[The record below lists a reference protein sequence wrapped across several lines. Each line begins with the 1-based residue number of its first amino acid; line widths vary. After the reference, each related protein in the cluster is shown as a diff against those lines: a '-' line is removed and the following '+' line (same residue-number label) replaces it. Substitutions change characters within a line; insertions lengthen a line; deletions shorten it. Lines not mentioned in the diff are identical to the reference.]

1 MPMRRYIFDKDLSTM
16 PSKSYDVVI
25 AGGGLAGLY
34 TALSLDKKLSC
45 AILVKDELF
54 TCNSSLAQGGI
65 AAVTRKEDDT
75 TRHLED
81 TLKAGG
87 TVTNER
93 MARMMIEKGAAEVIR
108 LTDFGVRYDTGTDG
122 HWYSTREGGHTEDR
136 VLHCGGDATGHHMIG
151 KLVEAIRQRGN
162 IDILENH
169 FMIDVVTSDR
179 EAVCGMVVYGQD
191 YTFLSA
197 PRVVIATGG
206 IGALYQHT
214 TNQEGITGDGI
225 AAAMRAGAKTCHMEF
240 VQFHPSAFYN
250 KKSGK
255 SSFLISEAVRG
266 EGGILR
272 NENGEAFM
280 EGRHPMKDLAPR
292 DVVAREIF
300 REMEKH
306 QRPCVYLDITSR
318 GRDYLSK
325 RFPNISERCREQG
338 IDISKEWIPVAPVQH
353 YFMGGIRTDEFAQT
367 NLKGLY
373 ACGEAAC
380 TGVHGANR
388 LASNSLLECVF
399 FARQCAAHINHNP
412 LTTPAA
418 PGIRLPE
425 KKRNME
431 DVAAMRR
438 QIRQNMQ
445 KYGGIVRNQYGLLQ
459 GLRTINCTIRRL
471 EEVTLR
477 PPEETSVLNMAL
489 VAREI
494 LSSALERQESTGA
507 HFREDQSSI

>member
-1 MPMRRYIFDKDLSTM
+1 MRRYIFDKDLNTM
-16 PSKSYDVVI
+16 PSRSYDVAI

-34 TALSLDKKLSC
+34 TALSLDKELSC
-45 AILVKDELF
+45 AILVKDALF

-65 AAVTRKEDDT
+65 AAVTREEDDT
-75 TRHLED
+75 SRHLED

-87 TVTNER
+87 PVTNER
-93 MARMMIEKGAAEVIR
+93 MSRMMIEKGPAEVIR
-108 LTDFGVRYDTGTDG
+108 LTDFGVRYDTDAEGQ
-122 HWYSTREGGHTEDR
+122 WYSTREGGHTKDR
-136 VLHCGGDATGHHMIG
+136 VLHCGGDATGHHLID
-151 KLVEAIRQRGN
+151 KLVEAIRQRDN

-169 FMIDVVTSDR
+169 FMIDVVTNDR
-179 EAVCGMVVYGQD
+179 EEVCGMVAYEQD
-191 YTFLSA
+191 YVFLAAS
-197 PRVVIATGG
+197 RVVIATGG

-214 TNQEGITGDGI
+214 TNQNGITGDGI

-250 KKSGK
+250 KKTGE

-280 EGRHPMKDLAPR
+280 EDRHPMKDLAPR
-292 DVVAREIF
+292 DLVAREIF
-300 REMEKH
+300 REMEQQH
-306 QRPCVYLDITSR
+306 SPCVYLDITSR
-318 GRDYLSK
+318 SRDYLSK
-325 RFPNISERCREQG
+325 RFPNIFERCREQG
-338 IDISKEWIPVAPVQH
+338 IDISKDWIPVAPVQH
-353 YFMGGIRTDEFAQT
+353 YFMGGIRADEHART
-367 NLKGLY
+367 NLQGLY

-399 FARQCAAHINHNP
+399 FARQCATHINHNP
-412 LTTPAA
+412 QTTPAV
-418 PGIRLPE
+418 PDLRLPE
-425 KKRNME
+425 KKRNLE
-431 DVAAMRR
+431 EVQGMRR

-477 PPEETSVLNMAL
+477 PPEETSVFNMAL

-507 HFREDQSSI
+507 HYREDQSSI

>member
-1 MPMRRYIFDKDLSTM
+1 MRRYIFDKEPGTM
-16 PSKSYDVVI
+16 PSEKYDVVI

-34 TALSLDKKLSC
+34 TALSLDEKLSC
-45 AILVKDELF
+45 AILVKDEMF

-75 TRHLED
+75 ARHLED

-87 TVTNER
+87 HVTNER
-93 MARMMIEKGAAEVIR
+93 MTRIMIEKGPAEVIR
-108 LTDFGVRYDTGTDG
+108 LTDFGIRYDTGADG
-122 HWYSTREGGHTEDR
+122 QWYSTREGGHTKDR

-151 KLVEAIRQRGN
+151 KLLEAIRQREN
-162 IDILENH
+162 IHILENH
-169 FMIDVVTSDR
+169 LMIDVVTNERD
-179 EAVCGMVVYGQD
+179 EVCGVVVFEQD
-191 YTFLSA
+191 YSFLST

-206 IGALYQHT
+206 IGALYRHT

-250 KKSGK
+250 KKTGE

-306 QRPCVYLDITSR
+306 QSPCVYLDITSR
-318 GRDYLSK
+318 DRNYLRK
-325 RFPNISERCREQG
+325 RFPNIFERCLEQG
-338 IDISKEWIPVAPVQH
+338 ADISKDWIPVAPVQH
-353 YFMGGIRTDEFAQT
+353 YFMGGIRTDEYAQT

-399 FARQCAAHINHNP
+399 FARQCATHINQNP
-412 LTTPAA
+412 LNVP
-418 PGIRLPE
+418 PLPEIRLPE
-425 KKRNME
+425 KKRNLE
-431 DVAAMRR
+431 DLEAMRH
-438 QIRQNMQ
+438 QIRHNMQ
-445 KYGGIVRNQYGLLQ
+445 KYGGIVRNQNGLLQ
-459 GLRTINCTIRRL
+459 GLRTINCTVRRL
-471 EEVTLR
+471 EDVNLQA
-477 PPEETSVLNMAL
+477 PEASSVYNMAL

-494 LSSALERQESTGA
+494 LSSALERKESVGA